1 MVVQNLGKGLI
12 LLRKDIRTG
21 HRSSHPKRLVQQVG
35 STERSRIDVWA
46 PGKGW
51 FAGWAVVEEKVSQGL
66 YGSGQPGGERGFWLL
81 PEKLFLGSFAISIET
96 KA

>member
-1 MVVQNLGKGLI
+1 M
-12 LLRKDIRTG
+12 
-21 HRSSHPKRLVQQVG
+21 
-35 STERSRIDVWA
+35 WA

-81 PEKLFLGSFAISIET
+81 PEKLLLGSFAISIET